1 MDFETAR
8 KQMVDRLVDRGR
20 IERETTADAL
30 RTVPRH
36 AFVPPEQRE
45 STYQDRPLPIGGGQ
59 TISAPHMV
67 AIVTDLLALDPDDR
81 VLEIGTGCGY
91 HAAVT
96 TEALGQLER
105 GDGRDERDASGGV
118 YSVEYDPELADR
130 ARETLSERG
139 YDVDVR
145 TGDGYEGW
153 ADHAPYDRAYLT
165 CAPES
170 LPETVIEQLR
180 PGGCVVGPV
189 GRGRQRLVRAWRR
202 EDGGIDR
209 ETHGGVRFVPM
220 RGGDD

>member
-1 MDFETAR
+1 MEFETAR
-8 KQMVDRLVDRGR
+8 KRMVDRLLEHDR
-20 IERETTADAL
+20 IEREATAEAL

-36 AFVPPEQRE
+36 AFIPPDRRE
-45 STYQDRPLPIGGGQ
+45 HAYHDRPLPIGDGQ

-67 AIVTDLLALDPDDR
+67 AIVTDLLALDPGDR

-96 TEALGQLER
+96 AEALARTGR
-105 GDGRDERDASGGV
+105 DGRDDHGASV
-118 YSVEYDPELADR
+118 YSVEYDSELADH
-130 ARETLSERG
+130 ARETLSEHG

-153 ADHAPYDRAYLT
+153 AEHAPYDRAYLT

-170 LPETVIEQLR
+170 LPERVVEQIR
-180 PGGCVVGPV
+180 PDGCVVGPV
-189 GRGRQRLVRAWRR
+189 GRGQQTLVRAWRR
-202 EDGGIDR
+202 EDGDIDR

-220 RGGDD
+220 RRDD

>member
-8 KQMVDRLVDRGR
+8 RRMVDRLAERGR
-20 IERETTADAL
+20 IDRESTAEAL

-36 AFVPPEQRE
+36 AFVPPEHHE
-45 STYQDRPLPIGGGQ
+45 SAYRDRPLPIGGGQ

-67 AIVTDLLALDPDDR
+67 AIVTDLLSLDPGDR

-96 TEALGQLER
+96 AEALGQLPEN
-105 GDGRDERDASGGV
+105 DDERSEQGGV
-118 YSVEYDPELADR
+118 YSVEYDPNLADS
-130 ARETLSERG
+130 ARETLSEHG
-139 YDVDVR
+139 YNVRVR

-153 ADHAPYDRAYLT
+153 AEHAPYDRAYLT
-165 CAPES
+165 CAPDS
-170 LPETVIEQLR
+170 LPVHVLEQLR
-180 PGGCVVGPV
+180 PGGCLVGPV
-189 GRGRQRLVRAWRR
+189 GRGRQTLVRAWRR

-220 RGGDD
+220 RRGD